1 MTNSEDFAESGQEK
15 RRTTREIMDLEHRVG
30 QLLFIGLPG
39 AAVDA
44 QTRELLE
51 AIQPGGVLLTE
62 RNIEN
67 ALQVIELVGSIR
79 DLLKVP
85 PFLAV
90 DQEGGR
96 VDRLKPIFSAMASP
110 DLLRASNDASAAAR
124 LGEITAEALRMLG
137 FNLNFAPVLDI
148 PSDDSVD
155 NGLKGRYLGASVAE
169 VVRLAG
175 SYLEG
180 LQRGGVIGVGK
191 HFPGLGAATVDSHR
205 ELPEIDAPR
214 DQVLKRGV
222 MPYTELFSKINARLN
237 GVIIAHAHYSAF
249 DGPSPLPATLSR
261 NVVTG
266 LLREELG
273 FKGLSITDDMEMG
286 AITGTRGSAEAAVAA
301 VEAGVDMVM
310 VGSTSDRIRA
320 AWEALVRAARD
331 GRLSKQRINRSIDHI
346 AGVKS
351 MTSPPLQFNEMA
363 VSRIKE
369 RLGELNL
376 TLQHTR

>member
-1 MTNSEDFAESGQEK
+1 
-15 RRTTREIMDLEHRVG
+15 MDLQHRAG

-39 AAVDA
+39 TTVDQQA
-44 QTRELLE
+44 RELIE
-51 AIQPGGVLLTE
+51 TIQPGGVLLTE
-62 RNIEN
+62 RNIES
-67 ALQVIELVGSIR
+67 AAQVVEMIASVR

-85 PFLAV
+85 PFISV

-96 VDRLKPIFSAMASP
+96 VDRLKSIFSAMPSP

-124 LGEITAEALRMLG
+124 LGEITAEALRTLG

-148 PSDDSVD
+148 GGDDSAQ
-155 NGLKGRYLGASVAE
+155 NSLRGRYLGGSVAE
-169 VVRLAG
+169 VVRLGG

-191 HFPGLGAATVDSHR
+191 HFPGLGVSTVDSHSL
-205 ELPEIDAPR
+205 LPEVDDPR
-214 DQVLKRGV
+214 DRLLRQGI

-237 GVIIAHAHYSAF
+237 AVMIAHAHYSAF

-286 AITGTRGSAEAAVAA
+286 AITSTRDSAEAAVLA
-301 VEAGVDMVM
+301 VEAGVDMVL
-310 VGSTSDRIRA
+310 VSSTSERITA
-320 AWEALVRAARD
+320 AWESLIEAVRG
-331 GRLSKQRINRSIDHI
+331 GRVSKQRVNRSIDHI
-346 AGVKS
+346 ASVKS

-369 RLGELNL
+369 RLGELNIA
-376 TLQHTR
+376 LQHAR